1 MSMESPLHHF
11 ELHPIIP
18 MSVMGLDISI
28 NKAVI
33 AMWIGSA
40 VIFGVFMLVV
50 KGGVSLI
57 PGKVQSL
64 AEMILEF
71 IGGMVDEF
79 IGEADRA
86 KFLPFIASLFLFIL
100 ACNLIGLIPG
110 SYTITSQLVVTGAF
124 AVGIFIMTL
133 VIGFGRHGMH
143 FLSVLVPPGVPKVMI
158 PLMIPIEII
167 SMLARPISLA
177 VRLFAN
183 MTAGHTV
190 LAVLFGL
197 AMSSPLWV
205 GWLPFGFTVI
215 INGLEI
221 AIAIIQ
227 AYIFTTL
234 TCVYIGDVIKLH

>member
-1 MSMESPLHHF
+1 MESPLHHF

-18 MSVMGLDISI
+18 LSIGGFDISL
-28 NKAVI
+28 NKAIFV
-33 AMWIGSA
+33 MWIGVA
-40 VIFGVFMLVV
+40 LVFAIFMIVV
-50 KGGVSLI
+50 RGGVSLI
-57 PGKVQSL
+57 PGKLQSL
-64 AEMILEF
+64 AEMVLEF

-79 IGEADRA
+79 IGEDDRD

-100 ACNLIGLIPG
+100 ICNLIGLVPG
-110 SYTITSQLVVTGAF
+110 SYTITSQLVVTGVF
-124 AVGIFIMTL
+124 AIGIFIMTL
-133 VIGFGRHGMH
+133 VIGFARHGAH
-143 FLSVLVPPGVPKVMI
+143 FLSILVPPGVPKIMI

-197 AMSSPLWV
+197 AMTSPLWV
-205 GWLPFGFTVI
+205 GWMPFGFTVI

-221 AIAIIQ
+221 AIAVIQ